1 MNKHFEGDLIAK
13 AGEVYE
19 YVSVGGSID
28 ASGADTRTAFPK
40 LATVGGSI
48 NARGADTRT
57 AFQKLATVGGSIDA
71 SGADTR
77 TAFPKLATVG
87 GSIDARG
94 AWGHIEQNN
103 PASSYKMLLKSFAKY
118 GYTFA
123 DNILAKVVSV
133 KGRVSRVLIAGKTK
147 VSYLVTDGEAWS
159 HGDTLQKARESL
171 MFKISSRDTTEY
183 KKWKLDTKVTLAQ
196 AIKSYRAITGACE
209 QGVKLWMENKKVP
222 EAMTIAQAIE
232 LTRGAYGNEAYKE
245 FFKSET
251 K

>member
-1 MNKHFEGDLIAK
+1 
-13 AGEVYE
+13 
-19 YVSVGGSID
+19 
-28 ASGADTRTAFPK
+28 
-40 LATVGGSI
+40 
-48 NARGADTRT
+48 
-57 AFQKLATVGGSIDA
+57 
-71 SGADTR
+71 
-77 TAFPKLATVG
+77 
-87 GSIDARG
+87 
-94 AWGHIEQNN
+94 
-103 PASSYKMLLKSFAKY
+103 MLLDSFEKS

-159 HGDTLQKARESL
+159 HGDTLQKARAGL

-232 LTRGAYGNEAYKE
+232 LTRGAYGNEVYKE